1 MTQSNDTLPT
11 TPAEPTTDQSV
22 FQEFNPEDYAKF
34 AATTLRANRRV
45 SDANAWEQRRQ
56 GLGYSA
62 WLTDAPLGIA
72 EGVAHFGQSAMRL
85 TDDISTTFGGNA
97 IFGEDYTDPIQFTRT
112 NLGSSIGGVTQFAL
126 AYETGNAGNW
136 IGSVGESMGL
146 GGTALKIAK
155 GTVGT
160 GLAEFLTD
168 DHRDR
173 LSNTVQKMAEAA
185 NMPTVASLAGNLA
198 HYDDE
203 GVFASRFKRALEGAS
218 LGFATDMLFQGVGS
232 AFKGFIAKKAGRDG
246 AKFFAESVRK
256 ITSAQEAASLWKDV
270 STLVPQSDKSIF
282 DATLGQ
288 LYNSARVISMRG
300 GKDDPTVAEFLG
312 KINFKELTDADAK
325 QFAED
330 LAAGRTDA
338 LAQNVAKSRRGPY
351 AVGPEQIV
359 PGHSFITSDPATQRI
374 PLSELG
380 ATGGVATPA
389 ERAAAADALPLA
401 GDELP
406 PPPPP
411 VGDNAVQEA
420 RLAARDA
427 ADTGLPKAPDL
438 TPMETG
444 IGQLEEGGS
453 GVRNPD
459 PYEPVVRDNSIN
471 DARQAARDAQE
482 RIQNTPNAPLK
493 TGPEIGSLED
503 ATSSALRKG
512 WMEDPDQRKTVILG
526 LTRLMDQTKVEI
538 SLAKNST
545 PLTFVEEMVHG
556 FFLRYADLIP
566 EDMQKVIRETYKLAD
581 GVSLRDITAPGVR
594 DAHEGLAQQWLRAS
608 LDGITSEPKLKEFYD
623 SFSQAMMKAYEAY
636 DAPQIAQT
644 VDPKLRILFESLM
657 GTNGDISKFGEL
669 VTKATAD
676 AKATPGADP
685 ESAKLNALAQALP
698 AVPADVQRSMK
709 KSLIESIQQDRL
721 KWTQSVEDALTPINM
736 KRVGVGQGFKAGVK
750 ALEDEA
756 ETTIREQLGG
766 VKSNELTND
775 EATSIA
781 EVLGT
786 RPEAMQY
793 AAASSAQVKELAVK
807 ATVVRKIYS
816 KVAEDAI
823 KVARIAAVDKS
834 AQGAFN
840 EAFAKLT
847 QMMAYRKTVSTE
859 IGRALQSF
867 NIVATPVDTVL
878 TGENVLKMLQEGKSS
893 MLQRN
898 FIRAVAMSGEDG
910 TVTEVVR
917 AFEKKLSN
925 VSSSLW
931 NIHNEYWINA
941 LLSGPRTFGVNFM
954 SQQLMTMLLP
964 ATRIAGG
971 ALTLN
976 KGEIASGA
984 RVYLNMLNVFK
995 DMFSMTEAGL
1005 RVNPEGAL
1013 SPTWKAFRNEQS
1025 ILDGVVHERAITA
1038 TNVGLSNESIAGKGV
1053 NWLGKA
1059 VRLPSRFLTTADEL
1073 FKQVNYR
1080 AWVRNDGW
1088 QAAVEKGLAP
1098 GTQEFDRFVD
1108 GFVRAS
1114 FGSAGEALND
1124 AGLAK
1129 ARAATFTQSLE
1140 RGTILGDFN
1149 NFVQSHPSLRV
1160 IVPFIKVPS
1169 NMLKT
1174 FVDYS
1179 PLGALT
1185 KSFRT
1190 ELLSG
1195 DAALRADAAGRLAIG
1210 VGFWS
1215 LAGFAAATGKI
1226 TGSGPGDPALRD
1238 QLLATGWRPFSF
1250 AIPQADGTK
1259 RYVEY
1264 KRIEPLA
1271 YTMGLVADFVDMHAH
1286 IDDMTASQIAAAMS
1300 ASFARNL
1307 TSKTYLKTASDII
1320 GALSDTSPD
1329 QSKMM
1334 KLMESRFGSYI
1345 PNVSAQ
1351 TNEDDQLHQVKGIM
1365 DAMRAR
1371 IPGLSNTLPPKRDLF
1386 GDPVHAPAGW
1396 APFGSNARLAN
1407 ILSPVRYSDR
1417 VGDPV
1422 KEELAKLQFGF
1433 SLPSKNLNGV
1443 DLSLITNGKQDA
1455 HDRLQ
1460 QLQGQVKV
1468 GGRTLPE
1475 ALTALFES
1483 ERYKSLPDPTGPN
1496 DTNNGRVA
1504 LAQSVIG
1511 RFRQA
1516 ASMQVQREYPQ
1527 ILERRRELLDL
1538 KREGRTPLTPQTRVL
1553 QKIAQQ

>member
-11 TPAEPTTDQSV
+11 TPAEPTTDQPV
-22 FQEFNPEDYAKF
+22 LQEFNPEDYAKF
-34 AATTLRANRRV
+34 AATTLRANRRI

-62 WLTDAPLGIA
+62 WLTDVPTGVL
-72 EGVAHFGQSAMRL
+72 EGVTHLGQSAMRL

-97 IFGEDYTDPIQFTRT
+97 VFGEDATDPVQFTRT
-112 NLGSSIGGVTQFAL
+112 NLGSAVGGVTQFAL
-126 AYETGNAGNW
+126 AYETGTAGGWLSN
-136 IGSVGESMGL
+136 VGESLGL
-146 GGTALKIAK
+146 GGTALKLAK
-155 GTVGT
+155 GAAGT
-160 GLAEFLTD
+160 GIAEFLTD

-173 LSNTVQKMAEAA
+173 LSNTVQKMAAEA

-203 GVFASRFKRALEGAS
+203 GVFESRFKRALEGAS
-218 LGFATDMLFQGVGS
+218 LGFATDMLFQGVGA

-246 AKFFAESVRK
+246 AKFLAESVRK
-256 ITSAQEAASLWKDV
+256 ITSAQEAASLWKDI
-270 STLVPQSDKSIF
+270 STLVPQSDKGIF
-282 DATLGQ
+282 DATLGK

-338 LAQNVAKSRRGPY
+338 LAQNVAKSRKGPY

-374 PLSELG
+374 PLAELKPRE
-380 ATGGVATPA
+380 AAPSIARSPA
-389 ERAAAADALPLA
+389 GDALPLVDQLDPLGIA
-401 GDELP
+401 AKSGATPPPTGGGAPLDELI
-406 PPPPP
+406 
-411 VGDNAVQEA
+411 NKITKAN
-420 RLAARDA
+420 
-427 ADTGLPKAPDL
+427 DTSVEDF
-438 TPMETG
+438 
-444 IGQLEEGGS
+444 
-453 GVRNPD
+453 
-459 PYEPVVRDNSIN
+459 
-471 DARQAARDAQE
+471 RQAARDASAGTTDTAVPRLGSSPE
-482 RIQNTPNAPLK
+482 PILDKNGVPTGEFKVNTPK
-493 TGPEIGSLED
+493 LED
-503 ATSSALRKG
+503 VGQLEDTTSSALRKG
-512 WMEDPDQRKTVILG
+512 WMEDPEQRKTVILG

-644 VDPKLRILFESLM
+644 VDPKLRVLFESLM
-657 GTNGDISKFGEL
+657 GVNGDISKFGEL
-669 VTKATAD
+669 VAKATAD

-709 KSLIESIQQDRL
+709 KNLIESIQQDRL
-721 KWTQSVEDALTPINM
+721 NWTQAVEDALTPINM

-756 ETTIREQLGG
+756 ESTIREQLGG
-766 VKSNELTND
+766 VQSNELTND

-823 KVARIAAVDKS
+823 KVARVAAVDKS

-917 AFEKKLSN
+917 AFEKKLAN

-954 SQQLMTMLLP
+954 SQALMTLVQP

-976 KGEIASGA
+976 KGEVAAGA

-1005 RVNPEGAL
+1005 RVDPEGAL

-1025 ILDGVVHERAITA
+1025 ILDGVTHERAITA
-1038 TNVGLSNESIAGKGV
+1038 TNVGLSNENIAGKGV
-1053 NWLGKA
+1053 NWLGKV

-1098 GTQEFDRFVD
+1098 GTQEFDRFID
-1108 GFVRAS
+1108 GFVRDS

-1149 NFVQSHPSLRV
+1149 NYVQSHPSLRV

-1185 KSFRT
+1185 KSFRD

-1195 DAALRADAAGRLAIG
+1195 DAAVSADAAGRLAIG

-1271 YTMGLVADFVDMHAH
+1271 YTLGLVADFVDMHAH

-1516 ASMQVQREYPQ
+1516 ASLQVQREYPQ